1 MKYLIDAQLPRRLAH
16 YLRGRGHDVVHTRDL
31 PQGNRTRDS
40 TINSVSLHE
49 QRIVVTKDT
58 DFVTSFV
65 LHGRPHK
72 LLLVSTGNIGNDE
85 LVDLFTKHI
94 EMIETALMTVSVQ
107 APPEGSSL
115 GAG

>member
-1 MKYLIDAQLPRRLAH
+1 MAIGA
-16 YLRGRGHDVVHTRDL
+16 HDVVHTRDL
-31 PQGNRTRDS
+31 PQGNRTGDS